1 MYLCLGC
8 TEGRGNV
15 PRSDSLVF
23 GLASIGAFEKKKF
36 TVGSR
41 ISAEAIVF
49 VDDRATL
56 EIDIGKGRRA
66 NLRMERKRMA
76 RSQYQNGCLFVR
88 GKRRKVWVAR
98 WREDVILA
106 DGTADRVMRSVV
118 LGPVSEIAGRREA
131 RRLLDAHL
139 NPVNQGQ
146 YRPEGTM
153 LFSQFI
159 ADCFE
164 PGVLPTLKY
173 ATREIYSLLLRKHL
187 LPRFGQHRLCDI
199 SRAEVQ
205 HYLLEKLKQ
214 GFAWETTNHLRHLLS
229 KVMGTAV
236 NWDYVLNNPVRGVK
250 MPERTLKRPHRFLT
264 AEDVRRLIAASNEPL
279 RTIII
284 LATMTGLR
292 IGEIL
297 ALRWGRIDLLRGT
310 LHVAETCY
318 KGHFGSPKTRAS
330 RREVPLAAAVV
341 RELMSLHSRS
351 AEISQEALVFSK
363 SQGLPLAADNLRKKA
378 LRTACKRAGL
388 QRIDWHTLRHTHG
401 TLLHSQGTPLKVAQ
415 AQLGHSHMATT
426 LDIYTHASA
435 SAQRDAVNLL
445 EGQLF
450 PNVPKLESGGKI
462 AETKSQLVQ

>member
-1 MYLCLGC
+1 
-8 TEGRGNV
+8 
-15 PRSDSLVF
+15 
-23 GLASIGAFEKKKF
+23 
-36 TVGSR
+36 
-41 ISAEAIVF
+41 
-49 VDDRATL
+49 
-56 EIDIGKGRRA
+56 
-66 NLRMERKRMA
+66 
-76 RSQYQNGCLFVR
+76 
-88 GKRRKVWVAR
+88 
-98 WREDVILA
+98 
-106 DGTADRVMRSVV
+106 MRSVV
-118 LGPVSEIAGRREA
+118 LGPVSEIAGRRGA

-187 LPRFGQHRLCDI
+187 IPRFGGHRLCDI
-199 SRAEVQ
+199 SRVEVQ
-205 HYLLEKLKQ
+205 QYLLEKLKQ

-236 NWDYVLNNPVRGVK
+236 NWDYLLNNPVRGVK

-264 AEDVRRLIAASNEPL
+264 AEEVRRLIAASSEPL

-297 ALRWGRIDLLRGT
+297 ALRWGRIDLIGGT
-310 LHVAETCY
+310 LRVAETCY

-341 RELMSLHSRS
+341 REVKNLYSRS
-351 AEISQEALVFSK
+351 AEHSQDALVFSK
-363 SQGLPLAADNLRKKA
+363 NQGLPLAADNLRKKA

-426 LDIYTHASA
+426 LEIYTHASG

-445 EGQLF
+445 EEQLF
-450 PNVPKLESGGKI
+450 PNVPKLESCGSI
-462 AETKSQLVQ
+462 AEKESQLVQ

>member
-1 MYLCLGC
+1 
-8 TEGRGNV
+8 V
-15 PRSDSLVF
+15 PLDT
-23 GLASIGAFEKKKF
+23 G
-36 TVGSR
+36 
-41 ISAEAIVF
+41 
-49 VDDRATL
+49 ATL
-56 EIDIGKGRRA
+56 KSDIGKGGRA
-66 NLRMERKRMA
+66 NLRMERRKMA

-106 DGTADRVMRSVV
+106 DGSASRVMRSVV

-159 ADCFE
+159 AECFE
-164 PGVLPTLKY
+164 PGVLPTLKF

-187 LPRFGQHRLCDI
+187 IPRFGGHRLCDI
-199 SRAEVQ
+199 SRVEVQ
-205 HYLLEKLKQ
+205 QYLLEKLKQ

-236 NWDYVLNNPVRGVK
+236 SWDYVPNNPVRGVK
-250 MPERTLKRPHRFLT
+250 MPERTLKRPHRFLM
-264 AEDVRRLIAASNEPL
+264 AEEVRRLVAASKEPV
-279 RTIII
+279 RTIVI

-310 LHVAETCY
+310 LLVAETCY

-330 RREVPLAAAVV
+330 RREVPLAPAVV
-341 RELMSLHSRS
+341 RELKEHYSRS
-351 AEISQEALVFSK
+351 AEHSLSALVFAK
-363 SQGLPLAADNLRKKA
+363 DQGAPLAADNLRKKA
-378 LRTACKRAGL
+378 LCTACKRAGL

-426 LDIYTHASA
+426 LEVYTHASV

-450 PNVPKLESGGKI
+450 PNVPKLENSGNT
-462 AETKSQLVQ
+462 AQEESQLVQ

>member
-1 MYLCLGC
+1 M
-8 TEGRGNV
+8 EGHAHV
-15 PRSDSLVF
+15 PHSDCQAFVLENTGGFERKKSTG
-23 GLASIGAFEKKKF
+23 GLR
-36 TVGSR
+36 V
-41 ISAEAIVF
+41 SAEAIVLL
-49 VDDRATL
+49 DNRATL
-56 EIDIGKGRRA
+56 VTDIGKGGRA

-76 RSQYQNGCLFVR
+76 RSQYQNGCLFIR

-98 WREDVILA
+98 WREAVILA
-106 DGTADRVMRSVV
+106 DGSADRVMRSVV

-187 LPRFGQHRLCDI
+187 IPRFGGHRLCDI
-199 SRAEVQ
+199 SRVEVQ
-205 HYLLEKLKQ
+205 QYLLEKLKQ

-236 NWDYVLNNPVRGVK
+236 NWDYLLNNPVRGVK

-264 AEDVRRLIAASNEPL
+264 AEEVRRLIAASSEPL

-297 ALRWGRIDLLRGT
+297 ALRWGRIDLIGGT
-310 LHVAETCY
+310 LRVAETCY

-341 RELMSLHSRS
+341 REVKNLYSRS
-351 AEISQEALVFSK
+351 AEHSQDALVFSK
-363 SQGLPLAADNLRKKA
+363 NQGLPLAADNLRKKA

-426 LDIYTHASA
+426 LEIYTHASG

-445 EGQLF
+445 EEQLF
-450 PNVPKLESGGKI
+450 PNVPKLESCGSI
-462 AETKSQLVQ
+462 AEKESQLVQ

>member
-1 MYLCLGC
+1 MPLDTG
-8 TEGRGNV
+8 
-15 PRSDSLVF
+15 
-23 GLASIGAFEKKKF
+23 
-36 TVGSR
+36 
-41 ISAEAIVF
+41 
-49 VDDRATL
+49 ATL
-56 EIDIGKGRRA
+56 RSDIGKGRRA
-66 NLRMERKRMA
+66 NLRLERKRMA
-76 RSQYQNGCLFVR
+76 RSQYQNGCLFIR

-106 DGTADRVMRSVV
+106 DGSADRVMRSVV

-139 NPVNQGQ
+139 SPVNQGQ

-187 LPRFGQHRLCDI
+187 IPRFGGHRLCDI
-199 SRAEVQ
+199 SRVEVQ
-205 HYLLEKLKQ
+205 QYLLEKLKQ

-264 AEDVRRLIAASNEPL
+264 AEEVRRLIAASNEPL

-310 LHVAETCY
+310 LRVAETCY

-341 RELMSLHSRS
+341 RELEGLYSRS
-351 AEISQEALVFSK
+351 TENSKEALVFSK

-426 LDIYTHASA
+426 LDIYTHASG

-445 EGQLF
+445 EEQLF
-450 PNVPKLESGGKI
+450 PNVPKLESCGSI
-462 AETKSQLVQ
+462 AETESQLVQ